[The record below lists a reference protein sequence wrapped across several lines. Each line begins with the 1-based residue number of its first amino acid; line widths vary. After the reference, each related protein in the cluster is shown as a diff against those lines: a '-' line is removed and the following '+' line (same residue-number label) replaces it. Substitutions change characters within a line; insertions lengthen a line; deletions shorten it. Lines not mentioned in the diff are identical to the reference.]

1 MHSKGRAVHSPFG
14 PLFMPNRP
22 TVTITFGTLAATA
35 CRRILMLTE
44 PQSWAK
50 PAVSRCCLCHE
61 VTMSIRIFLIDEHRP
76 AREILA
82 RRLASMPGL
91 DVVGSTCDGEE
102 AIRDIAGLSPDV
114 ILIDTKMKRSDGI
127 DLCRRAHAAGK
138 QAKVAILTSYLDAD
152 ERRQAYQ
159 AGVDG
164 YLLKDVD
171 TDNLANWIRLAV
183 GQNSE
188 VAGC

>member
-1 MHSKGRAVHSPFG
+1 
-14 PLFMPNRP
+14 
-22 TVTITFGTLAATA
+22 
-35 CRRILMLTE
+35 
-44 PQSWAK
+44 
-50 PAVSRCCLCHE
+50 
-61 VTMSIRIFLIDEHRP
+61 MSIRIFLIDEHHS
-76 AREILA
+76 ARRILA

-114 ILIDTKMKRSDGI
+114 VLIDTKMKQADGI
-127 DLCRRAHAAGK
+127 DLCRRALAADK
-138 QAKVAILTSYLDAD
+138 QAKVAILTSYLDPD

-183 GQNSE
+183 GRNPD
-188 VAGC
+188 VADG

>member
-1 MHSKGRAVHSPFG
+1 M
-14 PLFMPNRP
+14 
-22 TVTITFGTLAATA
+22 
-35 CRRILMLTE
+35 
-44 PQSWAK
+44 
-50 PAVSRCCLCHE
+50 
-61 VTMSIRIFLIDEHRP
+61 IDEHRP

-91 DVVGSTCDGEE
+91 DVVGSTCGGEE
-102 AIRDIAGLSPDV
+102 AIRDIKGLSPDV
-114 ILIDTKMKRSDGI
+114 VLIDTKMKQSDGI

-138 QAKVAILTSYLDAD
+138 QAKVAILTSCLDAD

-164 YLLKDVD
+164 YLMMDVD
-171 TDNLANWIRLAV
+171 TDHLANSIRLAV
-183 GQNSE
+183 GRDPK